1 MRVCK
6 VWQRIS
12 KRIRLE
18 SDGGQANPLTSGLL
32 TPGTIFSEL
41 WRGPRR
47 HSLLAN
53 PKPHA
58 DRMC

>member
-32 TPGTIFSEL
+32 TPGECDY
-41 WRGPRR
+41 
-47 HSLLAN
+47 LLRAVERTKEAQ
-53 PKPHA
+53 PPCKP
-58 DRMC
+58 